1 MYPTLKP
8 GQQLLVVR
16 DTKFTS
22 AYRRSEIL
30 VILDPN
36 HPNNAFVK
44 RVVGLPGDNLIMQDG
59 SLYLDGRHVIEPYL
73 NGTPSAPES
82 IYYEWTLK
90 TNESVVLGDN
100 RSPSTDSRQYGSIHM
115 KSIVG
120 KVWLRYWPPHQLG
133 QVNSK
138 NQQLIESDLATS
150 LE

>member
-22 AYRRSEIL
+22 AYHRSEIL

-44 RVVGLPGDNLIMQDG
+44 RVIGLPGDNLIMQDG

-82 IYYEWTLK
+82 IY
-90 TNESVVLGDN
+90 
-100 RSPSTDSRQYGSIHM
+100 
-115 KSIVG
+115 
-120 KVWLRYWPPHQLG
+120 
-133 QVNSK
+133 
-138 NQQLIESDLATS
+138 
-150 LE
+150 